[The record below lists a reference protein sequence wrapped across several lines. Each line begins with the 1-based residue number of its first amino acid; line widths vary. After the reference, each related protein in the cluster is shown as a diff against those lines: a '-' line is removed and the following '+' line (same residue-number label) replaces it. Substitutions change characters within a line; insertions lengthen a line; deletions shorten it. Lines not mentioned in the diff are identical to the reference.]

1 VPALT
6 QTLKL
11 LHQLS
16 QSEAQDG
23 RGLAIILQII
33 PVYAPAADYNNEAAY
48 VLAVKQQVNTLRE
61 RKKQCKLKPN
71 SASY

>member
-1 VPALT
+1 MPALT

-48 VLAVKQQVNTLRE
+48 VLAVKHRVESLKERE
-61 RKKQCKLKPN
+61 K
-71 SASY
+71 SAD